1 VPWQERDWAKWTDEE
16 RNRFLGTSGKQ
27 GGGSTTRP
35 PAGGYGANQPPKRSR
50 PRGTRGT
57 LIASRLNRRLGK
69 SETLVA
75 LAAVAV
81 TAVFFVHH
89 GLNEARSPSAGQSHG
104 LVQIP
109 DLTPVLPSPHPAT
122 VTPPA
127 AQVPAP
133 EYRSMHLRSSLRRR
147 TYVTSSGT
155 LGANVSGP
163 VLVEARWG
171 SGPWYRLA
179 STNAT
184 NGAYRVRYLLD
195 RPGLVHLRIALPDG
209 NYLVGTVRIT

>member
-1 VPWQERDWAKWTDEE
+1 MRQ
-16 RNRFLGTSGKQ
+16 NRSG
-27 GGGSTTRP
+27 
-35 PAGGYGANQPPKRSR
+35 
-50 PRGTRGT
+50 
-57 LIASRLNRRLGK
+57 LNRHLSGR
-69 SETLVA
+69 ETLLA

-81 TAVFFVHH
+81 VAVYAIHH
-89 GLNEARSPSAGQSHG
+89 GLNEARSPSAR
-104 LVQIP
+104 VQVPTPALIP
-109 DLTPVLPSPHPAT
+109 GLPSRKPGT
-122 VTPPA
+122 VPPPA
-127 AQVPAP
+127 ERIPAP
-133 EYRSMHLRSSLRRR
+133 KYRSMHLRSSLRRG

-155 LGANVSGP
+155 LGTNVSGP